1 MLNFSESGLDP
12 QILKAIEE
20 LGFETPTPI
29 QSKAIP
35 TILNSGQ
42 DMIALAQT
50 GTGKTAAF
58 GLPVV
63 QMVDY
68 SKPVVQGIILCPT
81 RELCLQIT
89 ADLKRFSKYLPKL
102 EVVPVYGGTDI
113 RAQIKSLRDGAQI
126 VVGTPGRVNDLGS
139 RGILK
144 LNDVKWLVLDEAD
157 EMLNMGFKEELDA
170 IIGLTPKERQTL
182 LFSATMAGPIA
193 DMADR
198 YMVDPIEIRVGNKN
212 ESTTN
217 VTHEYYMVHAKD
229 RYAALKRIADITP
242 NIYGIVFCRTRQETK
257 DIADHLISD
266 GYNAD
271 ALHGDL
277 SQAQRDQVMA
287 RFRTKHLQILVAT
300 DVAAR
305 GIDINELTHV
315 INYNLPDD
323 IEVYI
328 HRSGRTGRAGRLG
341 TSIAIIHTKEF
352 GRIRQ
357 IEKISA
363 RKFERKLVP
372 TGVEICE
379 KQLFHIIEKVQN
391 IDIENTQID
400 SFLPAILDKFKDIS
414 QEELVKRFVSI
425 EFSSILDYYK
435 NAQDL
440 NVYNVHKEAFESRDG
455 RSDRRERSDRPD
467 RRGDR
472 PERGERPE
480 RGDRGGNFSR
490 LFINFGDTKNLS
502 APRLIGMINE
512 HTKQRNI
519 EIGKIEILRNFSFF
533 EVDKAYENDVVRAL
547 NMAEF
552 DGEKISVEVASAK
565 PSGEGD
571 RSRSRGRSEGGR
583 SEGGYRGASDRPRS
597 EGASGGY
604 RGASDR
610 PRSESRSE
618 GGYRGS
624 SDRPRTEGGRSE
636 GGYRG
641 GSDRPRTEGSS
652 DRPRTEGGSTGGFRG
667 GDRPR
672 TEGGSAVVTNVKNV
686 ASTEKMLQKREDTN

>member
-35 TILNSGQ
+35 TILASGGQ

-58 GLPVV
+58 GLPVI

-68 SKPVVQGIILCPT
+68 TKFSVQGVILCPT

-113 RAQIKSLRDGAQI
+113 RAQIKQLRDGCQI
-126 VVGTPGRVNDLGS
+126 VVGTPGRVNDLAG
-139 RGILK
+139 RGLLK
-144 LNDVKWLVLDEAD
+144 LENVKWLVLDEAD

-170 IIGLTPKERQTL
+170 IIGLMPKERQTL

-198 YMVDPIEIRVGNKN
+198 YMVDPIEVRVGNKN

-229 RYAALKRIADITP
+229 RYLALKRIADITP

-257 DIADHLISD
+257 DIADSLIAD

-305 GIDINELTHV
+305 GIDVTDLTHV

-328 HRSGRTGRAGRLG
+328 HRSGRTGRAGKLG

-357 IEKISA
+357 IERISA

-372 TGVEICE
+372 TGPEIVE
-379 KQLFHIIEKVQN
+379 KQLFHIIDKVHN
-391 IDIENTQID
+391 MDADNSQID
-400 SFLPAILDKFKDIS
+400 PFLPAILDKFKDI
-414 QEELVKRFVSI
+414 EHDDLIKRFVSI
-425 EFSSILDYYK
+425 EFNSILEYYK
-435 NAQDL
+435 NATDL
-440 NVYNVHKEAFESRDG
+440 NVYNVRKEEF
-455 RSDRRERSDRPD
+455 D

-472 PERGERPE
+472 GGRDERPARRGDREDRGER
-480 RGDRGGNFSR
+480 GGRGGNFSR
-490 LFINFGDTKNLS
+490 LFINFGDTKNLN

-533 EVDKAYENDVVRAL
+533 EVDKAFEGEVVRAL
-547 NMAEF
+547 NSATF
-552 DGEKISVEVASAK
+552 DGEPISVEVATAK
-565 PSGEGD
+565 PSGEGPRGGRGGD
-571 RSRSRGRSEGGR
+571 RERSGGYRGGERRSEGGSTGGYRGGSDRPR
-583 SEGGYRGASDRPRS
+583 SEGGYRG
-597 EGASGGY
+597 G
-604 RGASDR
+604 
-610 PRSESRSE
+610 
-618 GGYRGS
+618 
-624 SDRPRTEGGRSE
+624 SDRPRTEGRSE

-641 GSDRPRTEGSS
+641 GSDRPRTEGAS
-652 DRPRTEGGSTGGFRG
+652 RG

-672 TEGGSAVVTNVKNV
+672 TEGGSASGYQRRERSFDRKDS
-686 ASTEKMLQKREDTN
+686 APKKRRY